1 MTNDKRL
8 SSPSDKRAL
17 VLMVAVLGLI
27 FLVFTAAS
35 SSPSA
40 NLVISATLV
49 PSEAIRVTGVVRPFH
64 DAQVVDRHIVLC
76 QWVGK
81 SHHTYECKLTDYTT
95 TTDEQGRFELTQI
108 EPGEYLIIYDSGLEL
123 ISEPALEVKCRHD

>member
-1 MTNDKRL
+1 
-8 SSPSDKRAL
+8 
-17 VLMVAVLGLI
+17 VLRIAVLGLT
-27 FLVFTAAS
+27 FLVFTAVS
-35 SSPSA
+35 SSPSE

-49 PSEAIRVTGVVRPFH
+49 PSEVIRVTGVVRPVH

-95 TTDEQGRFELTQI
+95 TTDEQGRFELTQV
-108 EPGEYLIIYDSGLEL
+108 EPGEYLIIYDSGLADFNEGL
-123 ISEPALEVKCRHD
+123 RNTGRVLVFSRRL